1 MFWKL
6 ASSVSA
12 EYDSAPAVIR
22 GMPVHTVAGEE
33 ETASKSRKSEV
44 IESHRVCIFTQA
56 GKRKDP
62 WPQDISFKFVTAFLP
77 ALSMCQS
84 SFRQSLL
91 LSWGTSSS
99 HNPAMCFFLDIVSL
113 SCHHCKFTV
122 SICAFLPLFVLS
134 PGLISHPMA
143 TYCSWL
149 LFIILLCPFPLKSIL
164 GATSLS
170 QILPYPLPSLNVS
183 DLPI

>member
-84 SFRQSLL
+84 SFRQSPLILMHKQFPQSRHVLFPRHCLPSLPPLQIHSIYLCLPSPICLKSRSNIPSNGHLL
-91 LSWGTSSS
+91 LLATV
-99 HNPAMCFFLDIVSL
+99 HNLAL
-113 SCHHCKFTV
+113 
-122 SICAFLPLFVLS
+122 
-134 PGLISHPMA
+134 
-143 TYCSWL
+143 
-149 LFIILLCPFPLKSIL
+149 
-164 GATSLS
+164 
-170 QILPYPLPSLNVS
+170 PLPSKVHFRCYIP
-183 DLPI
+183 LPNPPISSPIS